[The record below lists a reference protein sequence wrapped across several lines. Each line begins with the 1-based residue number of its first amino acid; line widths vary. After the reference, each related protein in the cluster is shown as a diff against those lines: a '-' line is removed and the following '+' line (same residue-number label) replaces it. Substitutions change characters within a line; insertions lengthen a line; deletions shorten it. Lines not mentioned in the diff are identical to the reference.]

1 LGPDGSNSLAT
12 WRTSSTAASGCRPD
26 AVAGT
31 HQAPQARPSPGWARK
46 VPASTLLHV
55 GRRRRCRPA
64 PPRATTSAPGDVA
77 SGSSLARPSPEG
89 PRLGP
94 DLGRWIPAAATEPQR
109 PAALRR
115 RETNLPHRASP
126 AASTARRH
134 AEPPPRVRST
144 VHRRLTASP
153 AWGGPAP
160 GRRRATAAGTARALP
175 GGSRRRRQRGEGG
188 GGGTGG

>member
-1 LGPDGSNSLAT
+1 MEVDGLDPDGSNSIAT

-64 PPRATTSAPGDVA
+64 PPRATASAPGDVA

-89 PRLGP
+89 PCRAQIWAGGTWPPPLHRNAP
-94 DLGRWIPAAATEPQR
+94 PL
-109 PAALRR
+109 LRR
-115 RETNLPHRASP
+115 RETNLPCTSAKDWMKGNSHCNDC
-126 AASTARRH
+126 TAIQARFI
-134 AEPPPRVRST
+134 RSI
-144 VHRRLTASP
+144 S
-153 AWGGPAP
+153 
-160 GRRRATAAGTARALP
+160 
-175 GGSRRRRQRGEGG
+175 
-188 GGGTGG
+188 